1 MMYHPTLDK
10 LAELRLTGMRD
21 ALEDQQAM
29 ADIDELSFEERL
41 GLLLDREA
49 TFRAERRL
57 KTRLRN
63 ARFREAATVEDL
75 DYRTARGLDK
85 ALMNDLIAGGWIKK
99 HLNLLITGPTGVGK
113 TWIACALGNKA
124 CRDGY
129 TVQYHRLSRLFEE
142 LGFAHGDGRY
152 LKVMKKLARTDVLL
166 IDDWGLT
173 KLTAPQRRELLELL
187 DDRHQRRSTVV
198 TSQLPVD
205 LWHKMIGEPTH
216 ADAILDRLVHNA
228 YRITLKGES
237 MRKLN
242 AKRRRQPIEE

>member
-1 MMYHPTLDK
+1 MMYHPTLEK
-10 LAELRLTGMRD
+10 LAELRLTGMRQ
-21 ALEDQQAM
+21 ALLDQAAM
-29 ADIDELSFEERL
+29 ADIDELAFEERL

-57 KTRLRN
+57 KTRLRT
-63 ARFREAATVEDL
+63 ARFRQSATVEDL
-75 DYRTARGLDK
+75 DYHTPRGLDRT
-85 ALMNDLIAGGWIKK
+85 LMNTLIGGGWINK

-124 CRDGY
+124 CRDGF
-129 TVQYHRLSRLFEE
+129 TAQYHRLSRLFDA
-142 LGFAHGDGRY
+142 LALAHGDGRHPQI
-152 LKVMKKLARTDVLL
+152 MKKLARTDVLV
-166 IDDWGLT
+166 IDDWGLS
-173 KLTAPQRRELLELL
+173 KLTAPQRRELLDIL
-187 DDRHQRRSTVV
+187 DDRHRRRSTVV

-237 MRKLN
+237 LRKVA
-242 AKRRRQPIEE
+242 AKGKPGDRT

>member
-10 LAELRLTGMRD
+10 LAELRLTGMRQ
-21 ALEDQQAM
+21 ALLDQAAM
-29 ADIDELSFEERL
+29 TDIENLSFEERL

-49 TFRAERRL
+49 TARAERRL
-57 KTRLRN
+57 KSRLRN
-63 ARFREAATVEDL
+63 ARFRQSATVEDL
-75 DYRTARGLDK
+75 DYQTPRGLDRT
-85 ALMNDLIAGGWIKK
+85 LMNSLIGGGWIKK

-124 CRDGY
+124 CRDGF
-129 TVQYHRLSRLFEE
+129 TAQYHRLSRLFDA
-142 LGFAHGDGRY
+142 LALAHGDGRY
-152 LKVMKKLARTDVLL
+152 PQMMKTLARTDVLL
-166 IDDWGLT
+166 LDDWGLS
-173 KLTAPQRRELLELL
+173 KLTASQRRDLLDLL
-187 DDRHQRRSTVV
+187 DDRHDRRSTVV

-237 MRKLN
+237 LRKITAN
-242 AKRRRQPIEE
+242 VKSGDRS